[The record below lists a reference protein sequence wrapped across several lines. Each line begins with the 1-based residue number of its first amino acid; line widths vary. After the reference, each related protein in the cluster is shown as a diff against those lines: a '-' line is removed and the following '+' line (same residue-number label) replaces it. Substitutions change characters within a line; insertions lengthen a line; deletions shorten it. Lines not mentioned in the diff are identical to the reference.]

1 MCPPPPHPP
10 PQGCV
15 RGFILLTSQSL
26 IFKPFDDDPLVKETS
41 SVQYEVLLFL
51 QHIVYAAM
59 CVQLEGMPLGSAVTV
74 R

>member
-1 MCPPPPHPP
+1 M
-10 PQGCV
+10 
-15 RGFILLTSQSL
+15 LTSQSL